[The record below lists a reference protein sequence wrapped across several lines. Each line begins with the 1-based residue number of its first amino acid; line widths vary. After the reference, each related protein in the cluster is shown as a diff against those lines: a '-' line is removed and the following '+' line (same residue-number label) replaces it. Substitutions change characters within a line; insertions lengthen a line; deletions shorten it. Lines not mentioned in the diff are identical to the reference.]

1 MPANPTADRA
11 RALVGR
17 RVTVTTDLES
27 EPHPITGR
35 LGHVK
40 EDIYLDLL
48 DVAGR
53 DRPTVRLQLSAIAT
67 ITPAEERTA

>member
-35 LGHVK
+35 LGHVH
-40 EDIYLDLL
+40 EDVYLDLL
-48 DVAGR
+48 GVPDR
-53 DRPTVRLQLSAIAT
+53 DRSTVRLMIANVAT
-67 ITPAEERTA
+67 ITPAEETT